1 MRSLAQFA
9 GDALEA
15 AVMRGNIRGR
25 LFAAGPAAPTRVG
38 PFELRRQ
45 LGRGGMGV
53 VFAAFDPRLK
63 REVALKL
70 VALDRFPG
78 TTGILVEAQA
88 LAAIDHANV
97 VRVFSV
103 GVRRIGDEL
112 HPRLYIAMERL
123 HGRTLRGWVKQ
134 TCPMPAAIVQAYV
147 QAAHGLAAAHR
158 AGVVHGDFK
167 PDNAM
172 IDDAGHVTTMDF
184 SLALRDGPWST
195 TDRDDVANQ
204 EPRPSWT
211 LAGTPGY
218 IAPELMLGDRPT
230 PRSDQWALSASLLEA
245 LSGALPCAATLLE
258 SPRRLAGRVRI
269 PHRTAAALLRGLAL
283 DPRQRF
289 PTADALASALA
300 SAPTRRRW
308 LAAIPPLGL
317 GVAALWSSQRAP
329 QCDDAASISDT
340 WGLAERAAVRAG
352 LAATGLPPED
362 TRADQVVAA
371 FDGYADQLAAAGRRV
386 CDAQRDES
394 LPPHV
399 ADAQRSCVER
409 GRRAMAANL
418 EAALEPTA
426 AQSGLIFAAIQRLPS
441 LDRCFTEGDD
451 EFPLPHDPS
460 LVATVQGVREDLAAA
475 VVAAELG
482 QRGTEPFAPLL
493 ERATALDHP
502 PLVAAVE
509 VARARHEGVV
519 GDPSLAIAGLELGHS
534 IAVAHGMDGLAAH
547 AATERAMLSVFV
559 DADVEGGQRW
569 LRAARA
575 AAAAAAAGSVDD
587 RLAWQIDGVE
597 FEIAFNG
604 GDLAGAERLSR
615 ARLSAAQQRCPSG
628 CADTIH
634 ALHEIAVLARQT
646 SRVEEAVDFA
656 ERAHT
661 FALEHLGPIHP
672 LTLEIAQLLASTWTT
687 RGDAERAAELL
698 AQVLAARTATS
709 SRQSLELLSTR
720 FTLAQTLLK
729 IVPRAGEAEALLEG
743 MRSDS
748 GPPAIEHFA
757 AMAAAT
763 LAGRY
768 AARGEFAAALAAD
781 RQAIEI
787 FERVR
792 GESYPQLGTVYNIY
806 AAHLYEAG
814 DLRGALRAA
823 ERAWVLWKDAAPDP
837 NPEDAALL
845 LNRGHILHDLGRT
858 VEARA
863 VLQHAV
869 DVSRDA
875 GAFAAATASRA
886 ALVDVLRAEARD
898 AEAQTVLEEA
908 RRRCDALDQRQ
919 RVAANCDLLESR

>member
-1 MRSLAQFA
+1 MRSLAEFA

-25 LFAAGPAAPTRVG
+25 LFAAGPAAPARVG

-78 TTGILVEAQA
+78 ATGILAEAQA

-123 HGRTLRGWVKQ
+123 HGRTLRGWVKRA
-134 TCPMPAAIVQAYV
+134 CPTPAAIVQAYV

-184 SLALRDGPWST
+184 SLALRDGPRST
-195 TDRDDVANQ
+195 TDRDDIADQ
-204 EPRPSWT
+204 ETRPSWT

-230 PRSDQWALSASLLEA
+230 PRSDQWALCASLLEA

-258 SPRRLAGRVRI
+258 SPRRLAARVQI

-289 PTADALASALA
+289 PTTDALASALA
-300 SAPTRRRW
+300 SAPARRRW
-308 LAAIPPLGL
+308 LASIPPLGL
-317 GVAALWSSQRAP
+317 GVAALWPGQSAP

-340 WGLAERAAVRAG
+340 WGPAERAAVRAG
-352 LAATGLPPED
+352 LAATGLLPED

-418 EAALEPTA
+418 EAAREPTA

-441 LDRCFTEGDD
+441 LDQCFTDGDD

-460 LVATVQGVREDLAAA
+460 LVAAVQGVREDLAAA

-493 ERATALDHP
+493 ERAIALGHP

-509 VARARHEGVV
+509 VARARHEGVI
-519 GDPSLAIAGLELGHS
+519 GDSSLAIAGLELGHT

-547 AATERAMLSVFV
+547 AATERAMLSVF
-559 DADVEGGQRW
+559 
-569 LRAARA
+569 
-575 AAAAAAAGSVDD
+575 
-587 RLAWQIDGVE
+587 
-597 FEIAFNG
+597 
-604 GDLAGAERLSR
+604 
-615 ARLSAAQQRCPSG
+615 
-628 CADTIH
+628 
-634 ALHEIAVLARQT
+634 
-646 SRVEEAVDFA
+646 
-656 ERAHT
+656 
-661 FALEHLGPIHP
+661 
-672 LTLEIAQLLASTWTT
+672 
-687 RGDAERAAELL
+687 
-698 AQVLAARTATS
+698 
-709 SRQSLELLSTR
+709 
-720 FTLAQTLLK
+720 
-729 IVPRAGEAEALLEG
+729 
-743 MRSDS
+743 
-748 GPPAIEHFA
+748 
-757 AMAAAT
+757 
-763 LAGRY
+763 
-768 AARGEFAAALAAD
+768 
-781 RQAIEI
+781 
-787 FERVR
+787 
-792 GESYPQLGTVYNIY
+792 
-806 AAHLYEAG
+806 
-814 DLRGALRAA
+814 
-823 ERAWVLWKDAAPDP
+823 
-837 NPEDAALL
+837 
-845 LNRGHILHDLGRT
+845 
-858 VEARA
+858 
-863 VLQHAV
+863 
-869 DVSRDA
+869 
-875 GAFAAATASRA
+875 
-886 ALVDVLRAEARD
+886 
-898 AEAQTVLEEA
+898 
-908 RRRCDALDQRQ
+908 
-919 RVAANCDLLESR
+919 